1 MVAEAGAAAKDE
13 VDEPLSM
20 RRSHTLK
27 HHPQALLLFLLL
39 LRDDAGP

>member
-1 MVAEAGAAAKDE
+1 MVAEAGAATKDE

-27 HHPQALLLFLLL
+27 HPEALLLFLLL